1 MALSATGGFGNVNAL
16 SRLII
21 SLLNLYKHLVSP
33 LLGQRCRF
41 YPSCSDYARVAVTRF
56 GPWRGSLLA
65 GWRIL
70 RCQPLCSGGNDPVP
84 EHFHFSSCRAPTQE
98 TANKED

>member
-1 MALSATGGFGNVNAL
+1 MH
-16 SRLII
+16 RLII
-21 SLLNLYKHLVSP
+21 FLLNLYKRFVSP

-41 YPSCSDYARVAVTRF
+41 YPSCSDYARIAVSRF

-84 EHFHFSSCRAPTQE
+84 GHFHFSGCHAAGREP
-98 TANKED
+98 EDGAA

>member
-1 MALSATGGFGNVNAL
+1 M

-21 SLLNLYKHLVSP
+21 FLLNLYKRFVSP

-41 YPSCSDYARVAVTRF
+41 YPSCSDYARVAVARF
-56 GPWRGSLLA
+56 GPWRGGLLA
-65 GWRIL
+65 WWRIL

-84 EHFHFSSCRAPTQE
+84 KHFHLPRCHASTRDAV
-98 TANKED
+98 NKEH

>member
-1 MALSATGGFGNVNAL
+1 MDVV

-21 SLLNLYKHLVSP
+21 SLLDFYKRFVSP

-41 YPSCSDYARVAVTRF
+41 YPSCSDYARIAVSRF

-70 RCQPLCSGGNDPVP
+70 RCQPLCSGGHDPVP
-84 EHFHFSSCRAPTQE
+84 DRFHFACCRTSLRERESGAGTHE
-98 TANKED
+98 

>member
-1 MALSATGGFGNVNAL
+1 MNAV

-21 SLLNLYKHLVSP
+21 FLLNLYKRIVSP

-41 YPSCSDYARVAVTRF
+41 YPSCSDYARAAVARF

-70 RCQPLCSGGNDPVP
+70 RCQPLCSGGHDPVP
-84 EHFHFSSCRAPTQE
+84 EHFHFTGCRCSNREPE
-98 TANKED
+98 PGNGEH